1 MCSDVLSSPVL
12 GVTRRQMLVVTLS
25 AQKFVFSNYFEFE
38 PRLRLQSQIDW
49 NKNVTSDEN
58 FLKRI
63 K

>member
-1 MCSDVLSSPVL
+1 ML
-12 GVTRRQMLVVTLS
+12 GVTRRLMLVVTLS

-38 PRLRLQSQIDW
+38 PRLRLKSQIDW